1 MERRWYQKFGDI
13 PVVQRASRENKAS
26 LLAGA
31 ELWLPFPEPFWFQC
45 PNPLGNQITISTTA
59 GLRKELEGLNTALW
73 QAPEEEVLSWP
84 CTQGYPATG
93 QVMPD
98 GSIRHIEA
106 PPQLDPVSLAKYAY
120 AILWEAVTFSEEHQV
135 PILLDY

>member
-1 MERRWYQKFGDI
+1 M
-13 PVVQRASRENKAS
+13 
-26 LLAGA
+26 
-31 ELWLPFPEPFWFQC
+31 
-45 PNPLGNQITISTTA
+45 
-59 GLRKELEGLNTALW
+59 
-73 QAPEEEVLSWP
+73 LSWP
-84 CTQGYPATG
+84 CTQGYPTTG

-135 PILLDY
+135 PILLDYPLFSREALCTTGISPNFWCHPRSTVEGSCSPQVEQAAASSRACQASQSGLSV

>member
-1 MERRWYQKFGDI
+1 
-13 PVVQRASRENKAS
+13 
-26 LLAGA
+26 
-31 ELWLPFPEPFWFQC
+31 
-45 PNPLGNQITISTTA
+45 
-59 GLRKELEGLNTALW
+59 
-73 QAPEEEVLSWP
+73 
-84 CTQGYPATG
+84 
-93 QVMPD
+93 MPD